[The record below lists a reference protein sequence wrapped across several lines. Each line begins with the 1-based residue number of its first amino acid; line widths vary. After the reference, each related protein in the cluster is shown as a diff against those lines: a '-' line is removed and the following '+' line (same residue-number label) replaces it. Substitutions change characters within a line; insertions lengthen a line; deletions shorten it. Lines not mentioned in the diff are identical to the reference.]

1 MPTQLKV
8 GNSGVMSMYDK
19 MNLYQKAAFRVEE
32 AVLQPCLTNPPSPA
46 VSTDYYYG
54 NPLAYA
60 CKTAV
65 CGTGKL
71 TVPPHASCPLLDFLA
86 R

>member
-8 GNSGVMSMYDK
+8 GNSGVTSMHDK

-32 AVLQPCLTNPPSPA
+32 AVLQLCPTYPPPPA

-65 CGTGKL
+65 CGTRK
-71 TVPPHASCPLLDFLA
+71 
-86 R
+86 